1 MRPAPYNEGMAIRR
15 ASLLLLVLT
24 AGSAGAARLTVSAW
38 LPTNWDFENTMTT
51 FRAHASQL
59 HQISPV
65 WYWLKEDGGVI
76 ARLPG
81 GKSGFSP
88 EYCEA
93 EVRELCRRH
102 RVQLLPLISNS
113 RPGRGFDP
121 DLVGRIV
128 SSADLR
134 AAHIR
139 ALTTVVL
146 AHGYDGIEIDYESL
160 HGRDRDNFSLFMR
173 ELADSLHA
181 RHKLLAIAVPPKLSE
196 PGDDW
201 GPKAHDYA
209 ALGKA
214 VDYFRIMTY
223 DHHWSTGPAG
233 PLAPLPWYK
242 DVLKFAATKV
252 PRAKIQMGI
261 PTYGYDWTGTW
272 TGKSDDISPRD
283 ALALAKSK
291 NATVCWDPASNE
303 CHFTYP
309 VNYDEHHVWYEDADC
324 LPLKLAAARESGIGG
339 IAIWRLGT
347 EEPAF
352 WDYLAGT
359 RTPPRRE

>member
-1 MRPAPYNEGMAIRR
+1 MKGMASFRTAI
-15 ASLLLLVLT
+15 ALLALV
-24 AGSAGAARLTVSAW
+24 AGSARASTRLTVSAW
-38 LPTNWDFENTMTT
+38 LPTNWDLENTMTT
-51 FRAHASQL
+51 FRAHAGQI

-65 WYWLKEDGGVI
+65 WYWLKDDGGVL

-81 GKSGFSP
+81 GKSGCSP
-88 EYCEA
+88 EYCET
-93 EVRELCRRH
+93 EVVALCRRYH
-102 RVQLLPLISNS
+102 IQLIPLISNS
-113 RPGRGFDP
+113 RPGHGFDP

-128 SSADLR
+128 SSDAFR

-139 ALTTVVL
+139 ALTTVVM
-146 AHGYDGIEIDYESL
+146 AHGYDGIEIDYELL
-160 HGRDRDNFSLFMR
+160 HDKDRDGFSRFMR

-181 RHKLLAIAVPPKLSE
+181 QGKLLAIAAHPKIEE
-196 PGDDW
+196 PGGDW
-201 GPKAHDYA
+201 GPGAQDYA
-209 ALGKA
+209 ALGQA

-242 DVLKFAATKV
+242 EVLKFAAARIPAK
-252 PRAKIQMGI
+252 KIQMGI

-283 ALALAKSK
+283 AAALARAKH
-291 NATVCWDPASNE
+291 ATICWDPTSNE

-309 VNYDEHHVWYEDADC
+309 VNYDEHQVWYEDADC
-324 LPLKLAAARESGIGG
+324 LPLKLAAAREAGVGG

-359 RTPPRRE
+359 RTPPHRVE

>member
-1 MRPAPYNEGMAIRR
+1 MRDRGFVVVSGWLIVCA
-15 ASLLLLVLT
+15 AS
-24 AGSAGAARLTVSAW
+24 SACARLTVSAW
-38 LPTNWDFENTMTT
+38 LPTNWDYANTMTT

-59 HQISPV
+59 NQISPV
-65 WYWLKEDGGVI
+65 WFWLKEDGGVI

-81 GKSGFSP
+81 GKAGYSP
-88 EYCEA
+88 EYCEG
-93 EVRELCRRH
+93 EVREVCRRYDIK
-102 RVQLLPLISNS
+102 LLPLISNS
-113 RPGRGFDP
+113 RPGHGFDP

-128 SSADLR
+128 GSDAFR

-139 ALTTVVL
+139 ALTTVVV
-146 AHGYDGIEIDYESL
+146 AHGYDGIEIDYEAL
-160 HGRDRDNFSLFMR
+160 HGRDREGFSRFIR
-173 ELADSLHA
+173 ELAASLHA
-181 RHKLLAIAVPPKLSE
+181 RHALLAIAVHPKLSE

-201 GPKAHDYA
+201 GPMAQDYE
-209 ALGKA
+209 ALGQA
-214 VDYFRIMTY
+214 ADFVRIMTY

-233 PLAPLPWYK
+233 PLAPLPWYR
-242 DVLKFAATKV
+242 DVLTFAAARI

-283 ALALAKSK
+283 ASLLAKARH
-291 NATVCWDPASNE
+291 ATVCWDPESNE
-303 CHFTYP
+303 CHFSYP
-309 VNYDEHHVWYEDADC
+309 VNYDEHQVWYEDADC
-324 LPLKLAAARESGIGG
+324 LPLKLAAVRDAGVGG

-359 RTPPRRE
+359 RTMPHRE